1 MSSNASRRVLVV
13 DDDHELGK
21 AVARDL
27 EDRGFR
33 VLLAG
38 DGLEAW
44 ELLQNGGGAI
54 DAVIADIHMP
64 NLDGP
69 GLAKRI
75 RGLRNPPP
83 VIFISGCRPH
93 TLTPGEPFLS
103 KPFDPDELASLLEQL
118 LGTVRRQD

>member
-1 MSSNASRRVLVV
+1 MSSNGLRRILLV
-13 DDDHELGK
+13 DDDHELRK
-21 AVARDL
+21 IIARDL

-44 ELLQNGGGAI
+44 ELLQNGGKAI
-54 DAVIADIHMP
+54 DAVVTDIRMP

-75 RGLRNPPP
+75 RALPNPPP
-83 VIFISGCRPH
+83 IIFISGSTPYA
-93 TLTPGEPFLS
+93 LTPARPFLS
-103 KPFDPDELASLLEQL
+103 KPFDSDELAALLTQLLE
-118 LGTVRRQD
+118 

>member
-1 MSSNASRRVLVV
+1 MSSKGLCRILVV

-21 AVARDL
+21 AIARDL

-44 ELLQNGGGAI
+44 ELLQAGGKAI
-54 DAVIADIHMP
+54 DAVLTDVRMP

-75 RGLRNPPP
+75 RTLPNPPP
-83 VIFISGCRPH
+83 VIFMSGCRPL
-93 TLTPGEPFLS
+93 TLTPPQPFLS
-103 KPFDPDELASLLEQL
+103 KPFDPDELATLLTQL
-118 LGTVRRQD
+118 LGTQ

>member
-1 MSSNASRRVLVV
+1 MSPNGPRPILLV
-13 DDDHELGK
+13 DDDHELRK
-21 AVARDL
+21 VIARDL

-44 ELLQNGGGAI
+44 ELLQNGGDAI
-54 DAVIADIHMP
+54 DAVVTDIRMP

-75 RGLRNPPP
+75 RTLPNPPP
-83 VIFISGCRPH
+83 IIFISGCRQQVV
-93 TLTPGEPFLS
+93 TPVQPFLF
-103 KPFDPDELASLLEQL
+103 KPFDPDELATLLTQL
-118 LGTVRRQD
+118 LRTVRQQD